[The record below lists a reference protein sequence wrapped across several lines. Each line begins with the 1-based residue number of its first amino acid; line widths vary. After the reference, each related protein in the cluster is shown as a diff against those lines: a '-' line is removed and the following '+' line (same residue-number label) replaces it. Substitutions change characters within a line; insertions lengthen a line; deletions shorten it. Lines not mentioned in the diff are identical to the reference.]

1 MFENAIYSV
10 ISPEGCAS
18 ILWRDPSKSL
28 EAAKA
33 MKLTASELL
42 KMQIIDEVI
51 KEPIGG
57 AHRNK
62 DQIISSTKEVLNRYL
77 EEFKKYSREEIFN
90 KRKEKFLGIGKQKF
104 YTAFSDKTPWIKK
117 DNFFI
122 LLKYK
127 KILTISILI
136 ILLGIWFLF

>member
-1 MFENAIYSV
+1 M
-10 ISPEGCAS
+10 
-18 ILWRDPSKSL
+18 
-28 EAAKA
+28 
-33 MKLTASELL
+33 
-42 KMQIIDEVI
+42 
-51 KEPIGG
+51 
-57 AHRNK
+57 RNK

>member
-1 MFENAIYSV
+1 MSV
-10 ISPEGCAS
+10 
-18 ILWRDPSKSL
+18 
-28 EAAKA
+28 
-33 MKLTASELL
+33 KLTDPQFEGQTKTKLGNAEIRGIVESVVSE
-42 KMQIIDEVI
+42 
-51 KEPIGG
+51 G
-57 AHRNK
+57 
-62 DQIISSTKEVLNRYL
+62 LNRYL